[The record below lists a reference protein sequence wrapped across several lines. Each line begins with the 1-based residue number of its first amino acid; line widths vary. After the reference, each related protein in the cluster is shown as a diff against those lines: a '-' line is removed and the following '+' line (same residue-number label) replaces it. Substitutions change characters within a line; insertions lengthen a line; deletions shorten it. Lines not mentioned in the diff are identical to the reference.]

1 MKWALIVTIT
11 LIMAVIIPEVQAHSG
26 GLNSYGCHHDYKRG
40 GYHCHEEEEDEFTKE
55 DSAALVALV
64 GGLIVLKLLADKG
77 AFHLH
82 LTPHFNDE
90 KEIGLVAE
98 YIAEGPHRMGVKMYT
113 DDRQNTY
120 TGIHWRFDF

>member
-1 MKWALIVTIT
+1 MRKAILTLGIAFSLALNPMQT
-11 LIMAVIIPEVQAHSG
+11 MAHGG
-26 GLNSYGCHHDYKRG
+26 GLDSYGCHYDRKRWD
-40 GYHCHEEEEDEFTKE
+40 YHCHEEEEEYNWPI
-55 DSAALVALV
+55 LLGLL
-64 GGLIVLKLLADKG
+64 GGAIIYHAIKRKG
-77 AFHLH
+77 YAPMSQLY